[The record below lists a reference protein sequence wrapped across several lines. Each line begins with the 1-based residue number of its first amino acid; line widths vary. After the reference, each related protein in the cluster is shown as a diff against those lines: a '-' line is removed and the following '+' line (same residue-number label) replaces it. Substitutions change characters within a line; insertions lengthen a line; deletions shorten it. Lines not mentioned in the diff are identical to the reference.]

1 MRRFSHVVALAAI
14 TGLAGCQQPAG
25 SPVAAPKARLTEAR
39 ALAIAMS
46 PLTNWSTENAK
57 ALDAMYSPD
66 AIGFDASTAPL
77 VVDGAAFVAI
87 NQPFKAM
94 NYNKVTVGTQK
105 IQVLSDDI
113 FVFTSDSDL
122 VSTTGPDKPTK
133 YRCTDV
139 FQRQADGK
147 FLVVNEHC
155 SFPPK
160 P

>member
-1 MRRFSHVVALAAI
+1 MRRFCHVVGLAVIAV
-14 TGLAGCQQPAG
+14 LAGCQQPAG
-25 SPVAAPKARLTEAR
+25 SPTAAPKARLTEAQ

-46 PLTNWSTENAK
+46 PLTNWATENAK
-57 ALDAMYSPD
+57 ALDSMYSPD

-77 VVDGAAFVAI
+77 VVNEAAFVAI

-94 NYNKVTVGTQK
+94 NYDKVTVGTRK

-113 FVFTSDSDL
+113 FVFTSDTDL
-122 VSTTGPDKPTK
+122 VSTTGPGKPTK

-155 SFPPK
+155 SYPPK